1 MSLFAAVLSALVWFA
16 DEAPTGTTASAPA
29 AEVEAA
35 TPSATAAPTAEP
47 DAGAAVPAALL
58 GEDTQGEKRALYD
71 AAMADYAAGR
81 CEAAMPPLRTLVAS
95 GFRGSD
101 AAMALRACYDQLYG
115 IDGSVEKLRAE
126 IAQNPDDPVAHSNLG
141 IFLTFQGKWEEAQ
154 KEITRALQLNPID
167 VDAKL
172 NLAWWYAQVG
182 QSRAAIREHEAI
194 LKAEPGNKRSL
205 IELCT
210 LLAERENDPA
220 RALPYCEEHA
230 KGQETN
236 EIAGVT
242 LGLVRMRV
250 GDLDGAEKAFK
261 AVADANP
268 KARTATLSLGHLRQ
282 YRGDFDG
289 ARAAFE
295 AVLAD
300 SPDDAEARLALA
312 HLHTARRD
320 FGAAIEN
327 YRLAYDQTH
336 SGMALA
342 GLAKAYLSKYF
353 FLVIG
358 LLLVAMGLLLWRY
371 LNVRVPGP
379 PPAASATA

>member
-1 MSLFAAVLSALVWFA
+1 MSLVSAALLSALVWHPVVA
-16 DEAPTGTTASAPA
+16 SAAEAP
-29 AEVEAA
+29 AEV
-35 TPSATAAPTAEP
+35 APPAME
-47 DAGAAVPAALL
+47 VPY
-58 GEDTQGEKRALYD
+58 GEDTAGEKRALFE

-81 CEAAMPPLRTLVAS
+81 CEAAIPPLKTLVAG

-101 AAMALRACYDQLYG
+101 AAMALRSCYDRLHG
-115 IDGSVEKLRAE
+115 IDGSIERLRAE
-126 IAQNPDDPVAHSNLG
+126 IAQNPDDPIAHSNLG
-141 IFLTFQGKWEEAQ
+141 VFLTFQGKWDEAQ
-154 KEITRALQLNPID
+154 KEITRALQLNPAD

-194 LKAEPGNKRSL
+194 LAAEPGNKRSL

-210 LLAERENDPA
+210 LIAERENDPK

-230 KGQETN
+230 KGIETN

-250 GDLDGAEKAFK
+250 GDLEGAEEAFQT
-261 AVADANP
+261 VADANP

-289 ARAAFE
+289 ARVAFE

-300 SPDDAEARLALA
+300 SPDDGEARLALA

-320 FGAAIEN
+320 FGAAIDQ
-327 YRLAYDQTH
+327 YRLAYDQTS

-353 FLVIG
+353 FVVIG
-358 LLLVAMGLLLWRY
+358 LLLGAMALLLWRY
-371 LNVRVPGP
+371 LNIRVPGP
-379 PPAASATA
+379 PPAATNAA